1 MINETALS
9 AVLPFENDDNWE
21 FYTSG
26 RDPVIHDVV
35 CTPDYLMRITPAR
48 VDLPKGAP
56 VDFTIHVKA
65 LRDFDS
71 ASPLVLRLAPT
82 LGRGTVQFADP
93 GIGDVGQSIVHSNLD
108 RIVITMKT
116 TDPVSRVIVKS
127 SYPAD
132 WWAGFTTIRVEIQ
145 EGTSSR
151 FIEANV
157 VVADRI
163 PSAWHR
169 MP

>member
-1 MINETALS
+1 MINEAALP
-9 AVLPFENDDNWE
+9 VENDDSRE

-26 RDPVIHDVV
+26 RDQVIRDVV
-35 CTPDYLMRITPAR
+35 CTAGYLVRITPAR

-71 ASPLVLRLAPT
+71 ANPLILRLTPT
-82 LGRGTVQFADP
+82 SGRGTVKFADP
-93 GIGDVGQSIVHSNLD
+93 KIGED
-108 RIVITMKT
+108 RTVITMKT
-116 TDPVSRVIVKS
+116 TDPVARVIVKT

-132 WWAGFTTIRVEIQ
+132 WWAGFTNIRVEIQ
-145 EGTSSR
+145 DNTSIR
-151 FIEANV
+151 FVEASV
-157 VVADRI
+157 VVADRV

>member
-1 MINETALS
+1 MINSTALSTALS
-9 AVLPFENDDNWE
+9 AALPVENDDNRE

-26 RDPVIHDVV
+26 RDHVIRDVV
-35 CTPDYLMRITPAR
+35 CTPDYLVRITPAR

-71 ASPLVLRLAPT
+71 ASPLTLRLAPT

-93 GIGDVGQSIVHSNLD
+93 KTGDG

-116 TDPVSRVIVKS
+116 TDPVARIIVKT

-132 WWAGFTTIRVEIQ
+132 WWAGFTTIRVDIQ
-145 EGTSSR
+145 DKTSVR
-151 FIEANV
+151 YIEANV
-157 VVADRI
+157 VVADRV